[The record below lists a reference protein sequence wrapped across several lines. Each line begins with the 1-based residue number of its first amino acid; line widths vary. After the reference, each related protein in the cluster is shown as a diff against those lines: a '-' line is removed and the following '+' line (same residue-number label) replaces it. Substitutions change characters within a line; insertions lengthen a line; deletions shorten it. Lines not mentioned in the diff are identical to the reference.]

1 MTFPIYFAVLLFA
14 HPFLLAG
21 RCRKQILN
29 YLQAFDKLLCIESH
43 ACITVTCHTPS
54 GSCKLVAY
62 GK

>member
-1 MTFPIYFAVLLFA
+1 MTFPIYFAALLFA
-14 HPFLLAG
+14 HSFLLAG

-29 YLQAFDKLLCIESH
+29 YLQACDKLLCIESR
-43 ACITVTCHTPS
+43 AFITVTFHIPS